1 MTAPAGK
8 RCFYVVGGEYAD
20 TTFEHPAPGV
30 TLDCRG
36 PMKEADA
43 HALWRELTGKTVDNA
58 MVRYVVEE
66 RDAAEPAYVVGG
78 EYADTGFSRLAA
90 GRALEVLGPFSPAEA
105 LAQWR
110 AKTAS
115 TVDSCLHR
123 YDVVSAEQL
132 KTFTAR
138 LSA

>member
-1 MTAPAGK
+1 MTAKTGK

-20 TTFEHPAPGV
+20 TAFERPAPGAA
-30 TLDCRG
+30 LDCRG
-36 PMKEADA
+36 PLTEAEA

-66 RDAAEPAYVVGG
+66 RDAADPAYVVGG
-78 EYADTGFSRLAA
+78 EYADTGFARLAP
-90 GRALEVLGPFSPAEA
+90 GRALEVFGPFTPADA

-123 YDVVSAEQL
+123 YDVVSVAEL
-132 KTFTAR
+132 SAFTAR
-138 LSA
+138 VSA